1 LLLRRRGFDKA
12 HRSRSLQNENS
23 CDLLPPNILRVFDN
37 SGKDKVALSKR
48 ARKKTK
54 MRTSMATPVIKEE
67 SETSVKSMKY
77 EASNTGPVPS
87 SDFVDPKLLMD

>member
-1 LLLRRRGFDKA
+1 
-12 HRSRSLQNENS
+12 
-23 CDLLPPNILRVFDN
+23 
-37 SGKDKVALSKR
+37 
-48 ARKKTK
+48 
-54 MRTSMATPVIKEE
+54 MATPVIKEE